1 MLIQIPLVERT
12 GISALAGG
20 VAGGFVSATL
30 HPIDTVKTK
39 LQARGASEVY
49 SGPFD
54 VVAKVLAQQGVAG
67 LYSGVQAAILGSII
81 SSSIYFGTY
90 EMGKSIFSSIANCPR
105 AFVPPLAAALG
116 NITSSAILVPKE
128 VIKQRMQAGMV
139 GSAGEVFIR
148 TVQTE
153 GVGGLYAGYSAALLR
168 NLPSNIISFSTFEYL
183 KLAWLRD
190 SERQILEPWESVL
203 SGAVAG
209 AFSAVVT
216 TPLDV
221 VKTRLMTQARQT
233 ALNAGMSGLKAE
245 AAARTE
251 VIAAFTYKGVA
262 STLQRIWV
270 EEGAQGLMKGMGP
283 RCFYSA
289 CFSALG
295 FFTFETTR
303 VYLLM
308 KHLEKKSAS
317 EEKLDVKSP

>member
-1 MLIQIPLVERT
+1 
-12 GISALAGG
+12 
-20 VAGGFVSATL
+20 
-30 HPIDTVKTK
+30 
-39 LQARGASEVY
+39 
-49 SGPFD
+49 
-54 VVAKVLAQQGVAG
+54 VLAQQGVAG

-90 EMGKSIFSSIANCPR
+90 EMGKGIFSSIINCPKTLI
-105 AFVPPLAAALG
+105 PPLAAAVG

-128 VIKQRMQAGMV
+128 VIKQRMQVGMV
-139 GSAGEVFIR
+139 GSASEVFIR
-148 TVQTE
+148 TIQTE

-190 SERQILEPWESVL
+190 SEKETLEPWQSVL
-203 SGAVAG
+203 SGAMAG
-209 AFSAVVT
+209 ALSAAVT

-233 ALNAGMSGLKAE
+233 VSSAGMLGLKAE
-245 AAARTE
+245 AAAQTQ
-251 VIAAFTYKGVA
+251 VVAAFTYKGVA
-262 STLQRIWV
+262 STLQRVWV
-270 EEGAQGLMKGMGP
+270 EEGAPGLMKGTAP

-308 KHLEKKSAS
+308 KHLEKKKITR
-317 EEKLDVKSP
+317 EEKLDVKLT